1 MTFGKPDIAE
11 RTVAFS
17 LRIIRLFRKL
27 DKDSVGRVIGNQLLR
42 SATSVGANVHEAK
55 GAQSNADFIAKM
67 SIAHKEAYET
77 VYWLRLIT
85 EAKLLDPDKLSALS
99 NEATQL
105 VKILSAS
112 LITLKN
118 KK

>member
-1 MTFGKPDIAE
+1 MASGKTDIAE

-17 LRIIRLFRKL
+17 LRIIRLFREL
-27 DKDSVGRVIGNQLLR
+27 DKDSVGKIIGNQLLR

-85 EAKLLDPDKLSALS
+85 EAKLLAPDRLSALS
-99 NEATQL
+99 DEATQL